1 MTDVLRVVMVDLQED
16 SVMQLDVSAV
26 PDQRSHGNEQCS
38 VRQTPHI
45 IVVGAD
51 EVIAQGLARAIDPV
65 SERAIGLTPDHAVA
79 LLSRTAVKVVV
90 LLPRAVDPTQ
100 LLAAVRKARVNF
112 VVAASGIGAP
122 PPSVSELRPVVVQTL
137 QELTE
142 HVDRVVG
149 LTTELALTGRHIEIL
164 QRLAEGDTPTE
175 AAETLGITV
184 KTLNNHL
191 GVVYRRL
198 GARNVTQA
206 VLTAVRAGLVR
217 L

>member
-1 MTDVLRVVMVDLQED
+1 VSVYLHDEAVL
-16 SVMQLDVSAV
+16 QLDVPASPV
-26 PDQRSHGNEQCS
+26 DTVVLPDLPKLSDQQSMPKAAPS
-38 VRQTPHI
+38 I
-45 IVVGAD
+45 LVVGAD
-51 EVIAQGLARAIDPV
+51 EVIAGGVARAIDPV
-65 SERAIGLTPDHAVA
+65 SARAIGVTADQAA
-79 LLSRTAVKVVV
+79 MLLSRGDVKVVV
-90 LLPRAVDPTQ
+90 LLPRAVEPTQ

-112 VVAASGIGAP
+112 VVAAAGIATP
-122 PPSVSELRPVVVQTL
+122 PPSVSELRPVVVQSL
-137 QELTE
+137 QELTQ

-149 LTTELALTGRHIEIL
+149 LTTDLALTGRHIEIL

-175 AAETLGITV
+175 AADTLGITV